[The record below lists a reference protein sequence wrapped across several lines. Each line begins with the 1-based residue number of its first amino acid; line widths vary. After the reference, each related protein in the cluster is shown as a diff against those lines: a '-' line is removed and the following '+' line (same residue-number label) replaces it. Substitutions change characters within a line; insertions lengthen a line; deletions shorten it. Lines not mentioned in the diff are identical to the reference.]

1 MAGWR
6 VGAFFFFKKK
16 RKTERNKK
24 KEKQVGAALSSWMMT
39 FLGFAAALGIL
50 YLNHL
55 IFYSKE
61 KLKKRRK
68 KIGKT
73 YRAGRVTDTSANT
86 RWECSTAAGG
96 TFIFHIQ

>member
-1 MAGWR
+1 VLELFIYLKKSGKQNEI
-6 VGAFFFFKKK
+6 KKK
-16 RKTERNKK
+16 R
-24 KEKQVGAALSSWMMT
+24 EKQVGPALSSWMMT

-50 YLNHL
+50 YLNHF

-61 KLKKRRK
+61 KLKKINR
-68 KIGKT
+68 KT

-96 TFIFHIQ
+96 TFIFHTQ